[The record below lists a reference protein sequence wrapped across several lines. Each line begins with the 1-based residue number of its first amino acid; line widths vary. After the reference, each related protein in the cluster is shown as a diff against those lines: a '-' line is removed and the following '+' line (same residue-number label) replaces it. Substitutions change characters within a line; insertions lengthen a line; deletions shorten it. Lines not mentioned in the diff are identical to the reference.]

1 MKTGG
6 KSKAALPDIL
16 ATVLLGML
24 LLLVLLVHRTPGFEP
39 YAPAINPF
47 FLMQPEEIRE
57 ESISGYAGVSRTYTF
72 TVQHEEAVRRG
83 ASLYVWLHHTNA
95 TVWLDGKQQL
105 DTTETDTPHIGHT
118 PGSYWLS
125 VPLREDD
132 IGKNLTV
139 RLTPVY
145 NNVRDEEPVFFQ
157 ISRDTLMS
165 MMLLPQDLPML
176 VLSAAAVIS
185 GLFIGLL
192 VFILPM
198 EHDEKRK
205 IFYLGGVTVCAGI
218 WKLCSMQL
226 LLLILDRY
234 GWQKELWYVGS
245 SAYVLMLVL
254 SLRFLCLMRTR
265 GENRIGTVC
274 FILSA
279 CAAMIMVL
287 LQFAG
292 LVELHELLV
301 GFGFLMATMHL
312 ISLLGE
318 KPTREELLWLLP
330 TFLALGLDL
339 FFYAGEGKISSAPFF
354 LCWILLNLLSR
365 GFGLIRG
372 ALLREKLLRK
382 REEELRD
389 AKIRTMINQI
399 RPHFIYNTLVSIY
412 ALCEDDPKRAMTVVQ
427 NFTTYLQASF
437 TALTAKEL
445 IAFPA
450 ELENIRAYIAV
461 EEMLYEGKL
470 FVAYDIG
477 FTAFRL
483 PPMTL
488 QPVVEN
494 AVKYGVGKGVPSE
507 HILIRTRAVADAAVI
522 SVEDN
527 GPGFD
532 PEAVSGDDHIGLQN
546 VRERLAMMCGGT
558 MDVHSTLGMG
568 TVVTIK
574 IPMAA
579 ENRESSP
586 ERGKECHI
594 DHPA

>member
-1 MKTGG
+1 MKTQVKG
-6 KSKAALPDIL
+6 KAALSDIL
-16 ATVLLGML
+16 AAVLLGLL
-24 LLLVLLVHRTPGFEP
+24 LLLVVLVHRTPGFEP
-39 YAPAINPF
+39 YPPAVNPF

-72 TVQHEEAVRRG
+72 TVQHDEAVRRG
-83 ASLYVWLHHTNA
+83 ASLYVWLRHTNA
-95 TVWLDGKQQL
+95 AVWLDGELRL

-118 PGSYWLS
+118 PGNYWLT
-125 VPLREDD
+125 VPLHEED
-132 IGKNLTV
+132 IGKTLTV

-145 NNVRDEEPVFFQ
+145 NNVRDTEPVFFQ

-176 VLSAAAVIS
+176 SLGAAAVIS

-192 VFILPM
+192 VFVFPM
-198 EHDEKRK
+198 EREDKRK

-226 LLLILDRY
+226 LLLMLDRY
-234 GWQKELWYVGS
+234 GWQKELWYIPS
-245 SAYVLMLVL
+245 SCYVLMLVL

-274 FILSA
+274 FVLSA
-279 CAAMIMVL
+279 CTAIIMVL

-292 LVELHELLV
+292 LVELHEMLV
-301 GFGFLMATMHL
+301 GFGFLMAAMHL

-339 FFYAGEGKISSAPFF
+339 LFYAREGKISNAPFF
-354 LCWILLNLLSR
+354 LCWILLNLFIH
-365 GFGLIRG
+365 GFGLIRN

-382 REEELRD
+382 QEEELRD

-427 NFTTYLQASF
+427 NFTTYLQANF

-445 IAFPA
+445 IAFPV
-450 ELENIRAYIAV
+450 ELENTRAYIAV
-461 EEMLYEGKL
+461 EEMLFEGKL
-470 FVAYDIG
+470 FIAYDIG

-494 AVKYGVGKGVPSE
+494 AVKYGVGKGAPSE
-507 HILIRTRAVADAAVI
+507 HILIRTRVSANAAVI
-522 SVEDN
+522 SIEDN

-558 MDVHSTLGMG
+558 MDVHSMPGMG

-574 IPMAA
+574 IPLAA
-579 ENRESSP
+579 ENGDETADSAAAS
-586 ERGKECHI
+586 
-594 DHPA
+594 